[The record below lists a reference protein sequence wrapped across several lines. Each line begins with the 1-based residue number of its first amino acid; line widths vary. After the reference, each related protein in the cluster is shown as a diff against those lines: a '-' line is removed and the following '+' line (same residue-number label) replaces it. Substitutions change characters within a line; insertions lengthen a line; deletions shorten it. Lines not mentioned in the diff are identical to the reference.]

1 MNIRLASGSDSEALR
16 NIYGQYIDTP
26 ITFECSLPT
35 KQEFANRVEEISL
48 QYPYLVCEEN
58 GRIAGYAYA
67 HRHKQREAY
76 QWNAELSVYLN
87 RDDTSRGV
95 GTQLYHVLI
104 EILKLQ
110 QIRNVYAAVTVP
122 NSKSEGLHETMG
134 FRRLG
139 TFRKTGYKCGK
150 WLDVAWFEKEILS
163 RSQCPQPFLSIQAL
177 SSEKLEKI
185 IKTF

>member
-87 RDDTSRGV
+87 REDTSRGV
-95 GTQLYHVLI
+95 GTRLYHVLI
-104 EILKLQ
+104 EILKL
-110 QIRNVYAAVTVP
+110 
-122 NSKSEGLHETMG
+122 
-134 FRRLG
+134 
-139 TFRKTGYKCGK
+139 
-150 WLDVAWFEKEILS
+150 
-163 RSQCPQPFLSIQAL
+163 
-177 SSEKLEKI
+177 
-185 IKTF
+185 